1 MSATSAPATATTS
14 TPRRSL
20 RWRVVDIIVATV
32 LAVACGLIFV
42 FWNSVGYAWYM
53 AMDALTP
60 GLGGL
65 ATGIWLIGGVLGA
78 LIIRKPGAAVYVEVL
93 AASVSAVMGSQWGWS
108 TIYSGLAQGI
118 GIELVLIVF
127 AYRKFGLGIAML
139 GGELAGVGAWCLE
152 LFTSGNLAKGPE
164 FLIIYLVCLIISGT
178 ILAGV
183 VGHLLTRALA
193 ATGALDRFAVGRE
206 ARAK

>member
-127 AYRKFGLGIAML
+127 AYRRFGLGIAML
-139 GGELAGVGAWCLE
+139 GGALAGVGAWCLE

-193 ATGALDRFAVGRE
+193 ATGALDRFAVGLE

>member
-78 LIIRKPGAAVYVEVL
+78 LIIRKSGAAVYVEVL

-139 GGELAGVGAWCLE
+139 GGALAGVGAWCLE